1 MRLDMHDCGTYA
13 MARAAGLTADAA
25 KMIASCA
32 RFVDD
37 NDAKNSVEFRDG
49 ARIDA
54 EATAH
59 RSYVLRDLLPHHDLI
74 VD

>member
-1 MRLDMHDCGTYA
+1 MQLDMHDHGTCA
-13 MARAAGLTADAA
+13 MARAAGLTGAAA
-25 KMIASCA
+25 KMIATCA

-37 NDAKNSVEFRDG
+37 NVAKGGVEFRG
-49 ARIDA
+49 GTRIDA